1 MSSEPP
7 SEPPSELPSESPRG
21 EGAWLKLH
29 PASVLA
35 NLLPV
40 TGRLLR
46 GLGMSLLPFLVLSRK
61 SENVVRLLGSAAVFF
76 CLALAVST
84 LRTLSTR
91 YRFSG
96 GQLEIRRG
104 FVFRRA
110 RIIDPARVQNTEVV
124 QTFSHKLLGLVELK
138 LETASGME
146 AEGQLSALS
155 PERAQ
160 ELIAAL
166 HSGRAG
172 QAPAASAPPEETLL
186 IANGPA
192 DLVRYGATATG
203 LGVGAVLVGALL
215 DSADVFQVLLG
226 GLSRRW
232 EAWAG
237 PGLLWLGAVL
247 ALGVVAAVL
256 WLGNATV
263 AMVRYHGFRLVRS
276 GERFR
281 ASFGL
286 LTRRQVGL
294 SLDRIQLVTVDEPLP
309 RRWLRFGSVEVE
321 TAGLRQG
328 QGGVEHAEVVVPVV
342 PASGMTELVRHLVP
356 ELPAELAGLPLRPPH
371 PRALWRARVRT
382 VALGVL
388 LALPL
393 TFFFWPWGVLA
404 WALLPLELWRVWLDF
419 RCQGWLVTEHLILVR
434 RGAWRR
440 RTQVL
445 RRARLQ
451 SLRARQGPLERRH
464 GLGHVQVSV
473 AGSHVSF
480 PSTSWEETLALV
492 DALPLSAPAA
502 AAPSLP
508 RPDQSTG

>member
-1 MSSEPP
+1 MSSEPQAG
-7 SEPPSELPSESPRG
+7 PPEG
-21 EGAWLKLH
+21 EGAAAQWLRLH

-76 CLALAVST
+76 CLALVVST

-110 RIIDPARVQNTEVV
+110 RIIDPSRVQNTEVV
-124 QTFSHKLLGLVELK
+124 QTFSHKLLGLVEVK
-138 LETASGME
+138 LETASGQE
-146 AEGQLSALS
+146 AEGQLSALA

-166 HSGRAG
+166 HSARTRL
-172 QAPAASAPPEETLL
+172 APVPSAAPPEETLL
-186 IANGPA
+186 IANGPKE
-192 DLVRYGATATG
+192 LVRYGATATG

-215 DSADVFQVLLG
+215 DSADVFQVVLG
-226 GLSRRW
+226 GLTRRW

-237 PGLLWLGAVL
+237 PGRLWLGAVL
-247 ALGVVAAVL
+247 AVSAAAAVL
-256 WLGNATV
+256 WLGNAAV
-263 AMVRYHGFRLVRS
+263 AVVRYHGFRLVRA

-294 SLDRIQLVTVDEPLP
+294 TLDRIQLVTVDEPLP

-356 ELPAELAGLPLRPPH
+356 ELPAELSGLPLRPPH

-382 VALGVL
+382 VALGGL

-393 TFFFWPWGVLA
+393 TFFFWPWGALA

-419 RCQGWLVTEHLILVR
+419 RCQGWLVTEHLVLVR

-451 SLRARQGPLERRH
+451 SLRALQGPLERRH
-464 GLGHVQVSV
+464 GLGRVQVAV
-473 AGSHVSF
+473 AGSQVTL
-480 PSTSWEETLALV
+480 PSTSWEETLALL

-502 AAPSLP
+502 AAPP
-508 RPDQSTG
+508 RPGPDQPTG